1 MQRVLVFL
9 ALFAF
14 WLILSGHYDPFH
26 IGAGVV
32 CAGLV
37 TLLSS
42 DLFTFGTGA
51 RSSFRI
57 GRFALYVPWLLW
69 EILQASLYVTWLV
82 VRPSGIRSRVI
93 RFRTHLRNELAK
105 VVLGNSITLTPGTVT
120 VDIEGDL
127 FTVHALSDTA
137 ADALLDGDME
147 RRVAW
152 VFGEDVPGD
161 SAGGTDR

>member
-1 MQRVLVFL
+1 MQRLLAFL
-9 ALFAF
+9 ALFTF
-14 WLILSGHYDPFH
+14 WLILSGHYDALH
-26 IGAGVV
+26 IGAGIA

-37 TLLSS
+37 SLVSA

-69 EILQASLYVTWLV
+69 EILQASLHVTWLV
-82 VRPSGIRSRVI
+82 VRPRGIRSRVI
-93 RFRTHLRNELAK
+93 RFRTHLQNQVAR
-105 VVLGNSITLTPGTVT
+105 VVFGNSITLTPGTVT
-120 VDIEGDL
+120 VDIEGDQ

-137 ADALLDGDME
+137 AEALLDGDME

-161 SAGGTDR
+161 PAGGADR